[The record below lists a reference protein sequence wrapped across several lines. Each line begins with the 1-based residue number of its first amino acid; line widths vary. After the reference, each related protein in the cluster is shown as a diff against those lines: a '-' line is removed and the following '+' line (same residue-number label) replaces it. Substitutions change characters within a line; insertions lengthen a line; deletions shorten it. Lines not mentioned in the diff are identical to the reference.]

1 MKNISRIRLFG
12 KLLIIISAAGIL
24 FSITGISI
32 TWIIGPNLKR
42 NLSGLLE
49 SFTETLVTTNN
60 GLSILDGAVLDSL
73 ANLELIESSLDALGG
88 TIEDLS
94 SSLES
99 SGDLIGDDLRLTI
112 LDTQTALSSAAA
124 SAVLIDKTLKIIDG
138 IPFIGADYQPDVPLH
153 TSLEQ
158 VAGSLED
165 VPESLETI
173 EQNLNNTAA
182 GLDTLQVDLLALG
195 ENIAGMDQD
204 LQNAQKVIG
213 DYQAIVSD
221 IEQKTEGLRRR
232 LTTYMIIVGL
242 FLSGFFFWLGIAQV
256 NVLIKGIDFWQ
267 GEQHVVNLADIRR
280 E

>member
-173 EQNLNNTAA
+173 EQNLNDTAA

-195 ENIAGMDQD
+195 KNIAGMDQD

-221 IEQKTEGLRRR
+221 IEQKTEELRSR

-242 FLSGFFFWLGIAQV
+242 ILSGFFFWLGIAQV

-267 GEQHVVNLADIRR
+267 GEQHIVNLADIRR